1 MADHTTFPDLNS
13 NSARL
18 WQRACD
24 VLPGGSTRVQTFFHP
39 YPTYVASAEGCRVTD
54 IDGVSRIDFIG
65 GYTVQIHGHSH
76 PEIVASVR
84 AQAEKVISLTL
95 PTELE
100 IELAEIFCQR
110 TESIE
115 RVRFANS
122 GSEAVMNA
130 IKAARAYTGRPKI
143 AKCEGVYHGSYDY
156 AEVSLDSNPQN
167 WGSDNPAP
175 VGFARGAP
183 EGVLRDVVVIP
194 FNDVENSRR
203 ILESHADSLAGVLL
217 DPVPSRCGG
226 MRASR
231 AFSDMLREVT
241 RKIGALLIVDEV
253 VTYRLHEGGAQTLF
267 GIDPDITT
275 LGKIVGGGL
284 PIGVIGGRA
293 EVMEVFDARKGKPAC
308 PHSGTFTANPLT
320 MAAGIASMRLLTQD
334 VIDNLN
340 AKAQKF
346 REALNE
352 TFKIADM
359 PGRVMG
365 EGSLMV
371 TYMSDE
377 PLGNYR
383 QSFMA
388 GNDAA
393 HARAERLFVHLMN
406 SGVYFSFH
414 LACTSTPMGEAEFD
428 QTAEA
433 WLAGLRA
440 MKEEGF
446 METAS

>member
-1 MADHTTFPDLNS
+1 MADHTSFPDFDS
-13 NSARL
+13 NSAQL
-18 WQRACD
+18 WKRACD
-24 VLPGGSTRVQTFFHP
+24 ALPGGSTRVQTFFHP
-39 YPTYVASAEGCRVTD
+39 YPTYIDSAQGCRVTD
-54 IDGVSRIDFIG
+54 IDGVSRIDFVG
-65 GYTVQIHGHSH
+65 GYTVQVHGHSH
-76 PEIVASVR
+76 PEIVAAVR
-84 AQAEKVISLTL
+84 RQAEKVISLSL

-100 IELAEIFCQR
+100 VELAEIFCQR

-156 AEVSLDSNPQN
+156 AEVSLDPNPQN
-167 WGSDNPAP
+167 WGADAP
-175 VGFARGAP
+175 VPVGYARGEP
-183 EGVLRDVVVIP
+183 EGLLRDVVVIP

-203 ILESHADSLAGVLL
+203 ILEAHADTLAGVLL
-217 DPVPSRCGG
+217 DPAPCRCGG
-226 MRASR
+226 GRASR
-231 AFSDMLREVT
+231 AYSDMLREVT

-284 PIGVIGGRA
+284 PIGVVAGRA
-293 EVMEVFDARKGKPAC
+293 EVMQVFDARKGKPAC

-334 VIDNLN
+334 VIDELN

-346 REALNE
+346 RAALNE
-352 TFKIADM
+352 TFKLAGM

-365 EGSLMV
+365 EGSLLV
-371 TYMSDE
+371 PSMSDE

-383 QSFMA
+383 QAFMA

-393 HARAERLFVHLMN
+393 LARQERLFVRLMN
-406 SGVYFSFH
+406 SGVYFNFH

-428 QTAEA
+428 HTTEA

-440 MKEEGF
+440 MKDEGLL
-446 METAS
+446 EAAS